1 MMTRRPGERRR
12 GRPQRVRGLAPRPE
26 HGLDCAL
33 ALLRPALADD
43 AQVRT
48 LRALADENALLARE
62 LGRVQA
68 RCTRWRADAIAQ
80 AERLEAALMR
90 ARADAIGKQTR
101 IAMLE
106 DALRAATTN
115 GASDDLQDR
124 LPPRI

>member
-1 MMTRRPGERRR
+1 MTRRLGERRR
-12 GRPQRVRGLAPRPE
+12 GRLQRVRALAPRPE
-26 HGLDCAL
+26 HGLDCVVT
-33 ALLRPALADD
+33 LLRPRPADD
-43 AQVRT
+43 AQART

-68 RCTRWRADAIAQ
+68 RCTHWRADAIAH

-115 GASDDLQDR
+115 GASDDLPDR